1 MTRRIA
7 AVTIAII
14 AAPPHGVL
22 FVERAAH
29 LRDHPGQ
36 IALPGGS
43 ADPADGGDLERTAL
57 RELREEVG
65 VAPERVTI
73 LARLP
78 LVRQT
83 RANNFDVTPF
93 VATVAPGGFT
103 IDGTETAGMFTI
115 PLEVIVGD
123 ALRAGTVEIAE
134 RVDRD
139 LPARLRRQAGV
150 GPDRATSCARSSSAG
165 PTRRAHC
172 ARGSRRRSWRSARAE
187 SAACR
192 AQAVQQFGHGV
203 GGVDHQV
210 GLRDQRAELGVG
222 LEIER
227 ALERDLCLAQRR

>member
-1 MTRRIA
+1 VTRRIA

-43 ADPADGGDLERTAL
+43 ADPADGGDLQRTAL

-78 LVRQT
+78 VVHQQRT
-83 RANNFDVTPF
+83 NNFDVTPF
-93 VATVAPGGFT
+93 VAVVAPGGFT

-134 RVDRD
+134 RTIETYLLDYGGKRVWGLTGHILRSFVEHWAD
-139 LPARLRRQAGV
+139 PASGLRAAVQSELA
-150 GPDRATSCARSSSAG
+150 
-165 PTRRAHC
+165 RRA
-172 ARGSRRRSWRSARAE
+172 
-187 SAACR
+187 
-192 AQAVQQFGHGV
+192 
-203 GGVDHQV
+203 
-210 GLRDQRAELGVG
+210 
-222 LEIER
+222 
-227 ALERDLCLAQRR
+227 

>member
-57 RELREEVG
+57 REMHEEVG

-78 LVRQT
+78 VVHQQRT
-83 RANNFDVTPF
+83 NNFDVTPF
-93 VATVAPGGFT
+93 VAVVAPGSFT

-123 ALRAGTVEIAE
+123 ALRAGTIEIAE
-134 RVDRD
+134 RTIETYLLDYGGKRVWGLTAHILCTFVERWGDPDSD
-139 LPARLRRQAGV
+139 LRARV
-150 GPDRATSCARSSSAG
+150 
-165 PTRRAHC
+165 
-172 ARGSRRRSWRSARAE
+172 E
-187 SAACR
+187 AALTAAPR
-192 AQAVQQFGHGV
+192 EG
-203 GGVDHQV
+203 
-210 GLRDQRAELGVG
+210 
-222 LEIER
+222 
-227 ALERDLCLAQRR
+227 